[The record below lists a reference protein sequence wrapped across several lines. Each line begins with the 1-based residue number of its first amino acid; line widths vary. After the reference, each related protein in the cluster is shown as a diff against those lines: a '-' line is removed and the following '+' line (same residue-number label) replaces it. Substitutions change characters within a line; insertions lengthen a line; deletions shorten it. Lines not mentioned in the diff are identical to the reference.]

1 MKSKIKIYFLE
12 NSFDYNGNDLN
23 SDIIGGSEKTLI
35 NISSELAKNEA
46 ISHLRLIGND
56 LEDFIASVSSSTK
69 SDYL

>member
-1 MKSKIKIYFLE
+1 MVKVFCAKRPK
-12 NSFDYNGNDLN
+12 NNDR
-23 SDIIGGSEKTLI
+23 
-35 NISSELAKNEA
+35 KNEA